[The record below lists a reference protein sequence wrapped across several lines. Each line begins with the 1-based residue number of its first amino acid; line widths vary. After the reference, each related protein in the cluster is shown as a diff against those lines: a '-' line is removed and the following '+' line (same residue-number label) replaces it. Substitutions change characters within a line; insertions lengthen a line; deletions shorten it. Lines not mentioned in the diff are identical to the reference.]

1 VKQSINIEWMEKIS
15 KLDKVSELEPVGNNI
30 FVLTVQGGDDSQT
43 DLLKDLMDLKLDI
56 ISYKESGVALE
67 NLYMSMIKESR

>member
-1 VKQSINIEWMEKIS
+1 MEKIS